1 MEKWI
6 IARHNS
12 KEENISIEMFS
23 GSKTEIINLLKEKSE
38 SDINANQDGYQKA
51 GIYEDSETILRA
63 ILDFDG
69 YNIMYQAIDTSV
81 L

>member
-1 MEKWI
+1 
-6 IARHNS
+6 
-12 KEENISIEMFS
+12 MFS

-38 SDINANQDGYQKA
+38 SDINENQDGYQEA
-51 GIYEDSETILRA
+51 GIYEDAETILRA

>member
-38 SDINANQDGYQKA
+38 SDINENQDGYQEA
-51 GIYEDSETILRA
+51 GIYEDAETILRA

>member
-23 GSKTEIINLLKEKSE
+23 GSKTEIVNLLKEKSE
-38 SDINANQDGYQKA
+38 SDINANPDGYQEA
-51 GIYEDSETILRA
+51 GIYEDAETILRA

>member
-38 SDINANQDGYQKA
+38 SDINENQDGYQEAVFTKMQKQSYA
-51 GIYEDSETILRA
+51 L
-63 ILDFDG
+63 F
-69 YNIMYQAIDTSV
+69 
-81 L
+81 